1 MHDNPQRK
9 QPFQLYSRTHSNN
22 KNSNND
28 NNINRIKQSTASKQN
43 NFVQCEADKTS
54 TSTTNHPSNDEKSSS
69 IESNITFRQR
79 RLTLN
84 KSSSNEIPKEDET
97 FSSNS
102 KKSQHEQEKYI
113 SRRKTKVNIDNSSTN
128 TSAMRILYST
138 EFEQSE
144 EAFSPNAATISSK
157 HEENNNTTLPFPSHQ
172 VGTYSCHGV
181 EPHPYIVYTKD
192 EKPIDA
198 NAMSFFDRMFGTNAS
213 EKYTSAKVV
222 TVSQRKINQDRGHI
236 IHPYGNNDRS
246 ALFGVF
252 DGHGICGEM
261 LAEYTMNA
269 VFEKLNLHPDCKDLD
284 NVQQAFVDIFR
295 EIDDEVKDKAYLKST
310 HSGSTACVVLVH
322 EKKVWAANV
331 GDSRVVSARRC
342 DNSKSGGRKSEHAK
356 LKLKA
361 VDWSKDQNAN
371 DIMERSRVIKS
382 GGFVTLPHE
391 EGLPARIWLDKECTQ
406 IGLAMSRSIGDH
418 ALKSV
423 GVISDPEVN
432 EFKITD
438 QDEVRICLLITT
450 SLHKSHQISLICLH
464 STLRLVLHNSY

>member
-1 MHDNPQRK
+1 MQLH
-9 QPFQLYSRTHSNN
+9 FQTNLIH
-22 KNSNND
+22 KDSNND
-28 NNINRIKQSTASKQN
+28 DNPIKQSPASKQN
-43 NFVQCEADKTS
+43 NFVQCEADKTP
-54 TSTTNHPSNDEKSSS
+54 TSSTNHPSNEETSSS
-69 IESNITFRQR
+69 IDSNITFRQR

-84 KSSSNEIPKEDET
+84 KSSSNEIPKEDQT
-97 FSSNS
+97 ISSNS
-102 KKSQHEQEKYI
+102 QKNQNEQETYI
-113 SRRKTKVNIDNSSTN
+113 SRRKTNVNNDNGSTN
-128 TSAMRILYST
+128 TSTMRILYST

-144 EAFSPNAATISSK
+144 ESFSPNAATTSSK
-157 HEENNNTTLPFPSHQ
+157 HENNDDTTLPFPSHQ

-181 EPHPYIVYTKD
+181 EPHPYIVYTKN
-192 EKPIDA
+192 EKPIDV

-236 IHPYGNNDRS
+236 IHPYGDNDHT

-269 VFEKLNLHPDCKDLD
+269 VFEKLNTHPNCKDLD

-295 EIDDEVKDKAYLKST
+295 EIDDEVKDKAHLKST

-322 EKKVWAANV
+322 ENKVWAANV
-331 GDSRVVSARRC
+331 GDSRVVAARRC
-342 DNSKSGGRKSEHAK
+342 DNNKSGDRQRKNAK
-356 LKLKA
+356 LKLRA

-371 DIMERSRVIKS
+371 DKTERSRVIKS
-382 GGFVTLPHE
+382 GGFVTLPYE
-391 EGLPARIWLDKECTQ
+391 EGLPARIWLDKDCTQ

-418 ALKSV
+418 ALKKV
-423 GVISDPEVN
+423 GVISDPEVK

-438 QDEVRICLLITT
+438 QDEVRIYLLITRPC
-450 SLHKSHQISLICLH
+450 IYLIIAD
-464 STLRLVLHNSY
+464 